1 MYINSITLIYVSPN
15 AVVSNPA
22 VAPDIT
28 PPAAVPIPGIN
39 LRRLDTIVLPRI
51 VAPAEPIVDDT
62 KPVKK
67 LLLMSSPNIAVIVA
81 IIVTCVG
88 TSIAESEN
96 GIGANPSPNDAATAV
111 AMAACAYFFF
121 RLK

>member
-1 MYINSITLIYVSPN
+1 MYKSSLSNSPLYINSITLIYVSPN

-51 VAPAEPIVDDT
+51 VEPAEPIVDDT
-62 KPVKK
+62 KPV
-67 LLLMSSPNIAVIVA
+67 L
-81 IIVTCVG
+81 
-88 TSIAESEN
+88 
-96 GIGANPSPNDAATAV
+96 
-111 AMAACAYFFF
+111 
-121 RLK
+121 